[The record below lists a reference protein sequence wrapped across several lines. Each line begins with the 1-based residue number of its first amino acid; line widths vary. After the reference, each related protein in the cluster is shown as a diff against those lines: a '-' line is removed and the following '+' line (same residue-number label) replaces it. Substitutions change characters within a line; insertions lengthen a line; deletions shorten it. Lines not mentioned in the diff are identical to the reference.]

1 MTQQLADARSDANR
15 NLLQLDAARSNL
27 QTILDNLTS
36 GVIVLERDGRI
47 VLSNPGATR
56 ILRAP
61 MAVFQG
67 KRLCD
72 VSGLQDF
79 ARVVQEQF
87 EIFLG
92 DASAEQGRDR
102 WQKVYELDGGSGNG
116 DVVHNTTSLVMRGAE
131 LPDDQR
137 LLVFD
142 DISEIVS
149 AQRAQAW
156 GRWRAAWHMRS
167 RIR

>member
-1 MTQQLADARSDANR
+1 MRDVARGDLRPKPALQSKDEIGGLTRSFAVMTQQLADARSDANR

-36 GVIVLERDGRI
+36 GVIVLDRAGRI

-67 KRLCD
+67 KRLRD

-87 EIFLG
+87 EIFWAMLRP
-92 DASAEQGRDR
+92 SR
-102 WQKVYELDGGSGNG
+102 GGTAGSRSMSW
-116 DVVHNTTSLVMRGAE
+116 TRQRQRRCGAQHHQ
-131 LPDDQR
+131 PGHAR
-137 LLVFD
+137 C
-142 DISEIVS
+142 
-149 AQRAQAW
+149 
-156 GRWRAAWHMRS
+156 GAAR
-167 RIR
+167 RPAPAGV